1 MEYKYLIDTGVMSR
15 YYKEEIK
22 LPTDVL
28 LYGCISIVTKA
39 ELYNWLSNYK
49 TDARKR
55 NKILTGIKNLKIIH
69 FNENISKMVETYLD
83 KNLHIKAPDTI
94 IGVTALYY
102 DLELH
107 TGDKN
112 DFDILTGIRKK
123 YYPQKKTK

>member
-1 MEYKYLIDTGVMSR
+1 MEYKHLIDTGVISR

-28 LYGCISIVTKA
+28 LYGCISSVTKA

-49 TDARKR
+49 ADERKR

-69 FNENISKMVETYLD
+69 FNENIPKLVEIYLD
-83 KNLHIKAPDTI
+83 KNFHIKVPDTI
-94 IGVTALYY
+94 IGITAIYY

-107 TGDKN
+107 AGYKN
-112 DFDILTGIRKK
+112 DFDIFTRM
-123 YYPQKKTK
+123 